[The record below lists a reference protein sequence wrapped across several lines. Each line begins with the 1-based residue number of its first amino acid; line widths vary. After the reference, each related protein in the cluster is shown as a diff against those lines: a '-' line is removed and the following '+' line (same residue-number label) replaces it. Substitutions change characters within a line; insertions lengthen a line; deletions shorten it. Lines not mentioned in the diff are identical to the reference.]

1 MAPSADNLT
10 FLIIYTLYVYVCM
23 SLVYRWCA
31 TAMPFINKHIWRI
44 YSKHTSIHTK
54 I

>member
-23 SLVYRWCA
+23 SLVYR
-31 TAMPFINKHIWRI
+31 
-44 YSKHTSIHTK
+44 
-54 I
+54 